1 MKIIKTPAEIEAIY
15 DLAREGEV
23 NGTMFPNMS
32 YEEGIVALI
41 DWLTGR
47 REENPLEE

>member
-1 MKIIKTPAEIEAIY
+1 MTIIKTPAEIEAVY
-15 DLAREGEV
+15 DEARDGEI
-23 NGTMFPNMS
+23 NGTKFPGMS

-47 REENPLEE
+47 SDTNPLED